1 MNEEPRDLRYSFLPG
16 ALFVGL
22 MWYVFLL
29 AEYFEA
35 NLTPLGLYP
44 RRVFGLLGILTTPLI
59 HGDLMHLLSNS
70 FPLLI
75 LPAIIL
81 ISYPRLSVRIFVW
94 TYLLTG
100 LGVWIFS
107 RPAYHVGASGIVYGL
122 VSFVFFSGVFRRD
135 RGAVALSLIIIFL
148 YGSMLYGLFPSEER
162 ISWESH
168 AIGGVMGMVLAFWYR
183 NVDLPEPEPELV
195 EDEEEET
202 WIPYQLGTEETLPL
216 RDSSA
221 EVSTSA
227 EPGPEADPAP
237 APPEQESPQAPID
250 NYPVPS
256 VRYVYVPR
264 ERPAENGGEEQDEE
278 KD

>member
-1 MNEEPRDLRYSFLPG
+1 MHEEPRDLRYSFLPG
-16 ALFVGL
+16 GLFVGL

-29 AEYFEA
+29 ARYFEA

-44 RRVFGLLGILTTPLI
+44 RRVSGLLGILTTPLI

-81 ISYPRLSVRIFVW
+81 ISYPRLSGRVFFW

-100 LGVWIFS
+100 LGVWVFS

-122 VSFVFFSGVFRRD
+122 ASFVFFSGVFRRD

-148 YGSMLYGLFPSEER
+148 YGSMIYGLFPTEER
-162 ISWESH
+162 ISWEAH
-168 AIGGVMGMVLAFWYR
+168 AVGGVVGMVLAFVYR
-183 NVDLPEPEPELV
+183 HVDRPEPEPEPV

-202 WIPYQLGTEETLPL
+202 WIPYQLGTEKVAPVPEATPESEARAAL
-216 RDSSA
+216 A
-221 EVSTSA
+221 EKTDAAGPADPGKPNTSPDNA
-227 EPGPEADPAP
+227 PGPALRYIYLPRNKPDAD
-237 APPEQESPQAPID
+237 S
-250 NYPVPS
+250 N
-256 VRYVYVPR
+256 R
-264 ERPAENGGEEQDEE
+264 EE
-278 KD
+278 KK